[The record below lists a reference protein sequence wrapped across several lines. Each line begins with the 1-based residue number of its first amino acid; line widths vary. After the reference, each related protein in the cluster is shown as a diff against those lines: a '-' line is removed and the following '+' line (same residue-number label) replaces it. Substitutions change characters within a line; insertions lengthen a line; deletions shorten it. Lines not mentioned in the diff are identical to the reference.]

1 MNSVLQTKKEC
12 FFCKTTQNLHRHHVL
27 YGSSN
32 RKQAEKYGFTV
43 YLCLNHHTNG
53 GEAVH
58 RNPNGPLDRY
68 LKELAQKYWDIWE
81 ELPVNKFRNKKIFTK
96 DGKFDSKRE
105 MHRYLELAAMQQAGK
120 ITGLERQA
128 KYILIGSQKRE
139 DGTTERPVSYT
150 ADFRYTDK
158 EGKIVVEDVKSPRTR
173 KNPEYIIKRKLMLER
188 YGITIREVA

>member
-1 MNSVLQTKKEC
+1 MLKSSYQRWRGSTSQPQRTTRQVSQRAGAEVL
-12 FFCKTTQNLHRHHVL
+12 
-27 YGSSN
+27 
-32 RKQAEKYGFTV
+32 
-43 YLCLNHHTNG
+43 G
-53 GEAVH
+53 GEQ
-58 RNPNGPLDRY
+58 RNEGRIYQN
-68 LKELAQKYWDIWE
+68 IWE
-81 ELPVNKFRNKKIFTK
+81 ELSVNKFRNKKIFTK

-120 ITGLERQA
+120 ITGLERQVR
-128 KYILIGSQKRE
+128 YILLGSQKRE

-158 EGKIVVEDVKSPRTR
+158 KGKIVVEDVKSPRTR

>member
-1 MNSVLQTKKEC
+1 M
-12 FFCKTTQNLHRHHVL
+12 
-27 YGSSN
+27 
-32 RKQAEKYGFTV
+32 
-43 YLCLNHHTNG
+43 
-53 GEAVH
+53 
-58 RNPNGPLDRY
+58 
-68 LKELAQKYWDIWE
+68 
-81 ELPVNKFRNKKIFTK
+81 NKFRNKKIFTT

-158 EGKIVVEDVKSPRTR
+158 EGKIIVEDAKSPRTR

>member
-1 MNSVLQTKKEC
+1 MYCLAAVGMVVQAQIN
-12 FFCKTTQNLHRHHVL
+12 CKTILFGLFSFATAIQDVMPMQI
-27 YGSSN
+27 SSHF
-32 RKQAEKYGFTV
+32 AEEA
-43 YLCLNHHTNG
+43 
-53 GEAVH
+53 GE
-58 RNPNGPLDRY
+58 
-68 LKELAQKYWDIWE
+68 
-81 ELPVNKFRNKKIFTK
+81 
-96 DGKFDSKRE
+96 
-105 MHRYLELAAMQQAGK
+105 

-128 KYILIGSQKRE
+128 RYILVGSQKRE